1 MTDTIRLDGVTV
13 AYGRT
18 VACQAITL
26 SVAPGSVYA
35 LLGHEGSGKPSLVRC
50 ILGTLR
56 PAAGRALAFGE
67 DSRKK
72 RRRLASRVGT
82 SPSPSGELPELLVL
96 DEPSP
101 GYAVSKDAGR
111 TTFIATRDP
120 ALVEGIATHVGILR
134 KGRLALDLPIAEIG
148 SGFRRIHYANRMTET
163 RTAFGTELDA
173 FDAVRVRVRGWGIE
187 AVVSNFEPDAFERFR
202 AIDGVE
208 DARAEVMS
216 LSEIFLAVAGEA
228 QPA

>member
-1 MTDTIRLDGVTV
+1 MTDPIRIEALTV
-13 AYGRT
+13 RYGRAL
-18 VACQAITL
+18 ACADVSL
-26 SVAPGSVYA
+26 SVAPGAVYA
-35 LLGHEGSGKPSLVRC
+35 LLGHEGSGKSSLVRC
-50 ILGTLR
+50 ILGNLK
-56 PAAGRALAFGE
+56 PAAGRALVFGE
-67 DSRKK
+67 DPRKK

-82 SPSPSGELPELLVL
+82 SPSTSGEFPELLVL

-101 GYAVSKDAGR
+101 GYAFSKDPGR

-134 KGRLALDLPIAEIG
+134 KGRLALELPIAEIG

-187 AVVSNFEPDAFERFR
+187 AVVSNFAPEAFERFR
-202 AIDGVE
+202 EIDGVE

-216 LSEIFLAVAGEA
+216 LSEIFIAVAGEA
-228 QPA
+228 KPG